1 MVTETIRFDNLDE
14 LLKFSDELN
23 RNYEYTVAW
32 IGCLAKKSIGRGL
45 LMRGT
50 QATPFQYIP
59 PKKGGT
65 SHSL

>member
-32 IGCLAKKSIGRGL
+32 QKSRSDV
-45 LMRGT
+45 
-50 QATPFQYIP
+50 AY
-59 PKKGGT
+59 
-65 SHSL
+65 